1 MNGTHQGV
9 AALPVLAYREQIIT
23 SVRENRVVVITA
35 ETGAGK
41 STQVPRFLAEAG
53 YRVICTQPRRLAAS
67 SLAARVA
74 EEMNTR
80 LGDRVGFRTAEER
93 TDSAATEVLFCT
105 DGLQLVRELAGI
117 GAGGRTVLVLDEVH
131 EWNLNVETLIA
142 WARQRVAAGDDLR
155 VVLMSATLDA
165 DRLAAFFEGAPVISV
180 PGRLFDVVGQPRAA
194 AGTDGARLTAPTT
207 VPSRDLVAKAV
218 ELAQAGRNVLV
229 FLPGKKE
236 IEETCEKLATQLG
249 GRAVV
254 LPLHGQLDRIE
265 QAQCFKPPPAG
276 KVKVVVSTNVAQTS
290 VTIADIDAVVDSGV
304 ERRTELVDGIEG
316 LYLKP
321 ISQADCCQRAGRAG
335 RVKIGAYMLCSDASW
350 EERLRFPKA
359 EILRSRLDQLV
370 LRLAVQGFDATALKF
385 FHQPDTATLADAKR
399 TLTALGAMS
408 SDGQVTKTG
417 RRMAKMPIDV
427 KYARMLIEAETR
439 GVVTQVA
446 TIAACLEAG
455 DVRDRT
461 TAWRSL
467 TQERKSDLL
476 AVLDVYNAGMAMK
489 GGDALRAAGIF
500 AKDFFRAKEVR
511 GKLLDAVRDTVRSD
525 SGKFASKEDERQAI
539 LRSCVAGLV
548 DHLYKGGHGYY
559 TNGDRVER
567 QLAKESVVTGGE
579 WLVGLPKDLGI
590 IDKRGRPMTIKL
602 VSMASAVDPTW
613 LIEVAPQ
620 LGREEKGLNPS
631 YDPTKDCVVSTTRKF
646 FNGQKVAEVVVS
658 DPEHTEAAEIF
669 ARWLADKIYNNY

>member
-1 MNGTHQGV
+1 MTSEQHSA

-74 EEMNTR
+74 DEMNTR

-105 DGLQLVRELAGI
+105 DGLQLVRELAGA
-117 GAGGRTVLVLDEVH
+117 GAGERTVLVLDEVH
-131 EWNLNVETLIA
+131 EWNLNVETLVA
-142 WARQRVAAGDDLR
+142 WARQRVQAGDDLR

-165 DRLAAFFEGAPVISV
+165 ERLAAFFEGAPVISV

-194 AGTDGARLTAPTT
+194 SADGARLTAPTS
-207 VPSRDLVAKAV
+207 VPSRQLVEKAV

-236 IEETCEKLATQLG
+236 IEDTCDKLSAQLG
-249 GRAVV
+249 NRAVV
-254 LPLHGQLDRIE
+254 LPLHGQLDRAE

-290 VTIADIDAVVDSGV
+290 VTIVDIDAVVDSGV

-335 RVKIGAYMLCSDASW
+335 RVKIGAYVLCSDVAW

-370 LRLAVQGFDATALKF
+370 LRLAAQAFDATALKF

-399 TLTALGAMS
+399 TLVALGAMS
-408 SDGQVTKTG
+408 ADGNVTKVG
-417 RRMAKMPIDV
+417 RRMARLPVDV
-427 KYARMLIEAETR
+427 KYARMLIEAEAR

-455 DVRDRT
+455 DIRDRT
-461 TAWRSL
+461 TAWRLL
-467 TQERKSDLL
+467 TQEWKSDLL

-489 GGDALRAAGIF
+489 GGGDALRAAGIF
-500 AKDFFRAKEVR
+500 ARDFFRAKEVR

-525 SGKFASKEDERQAI
+525 SKSFGSKGEERQAI

-548 DHLYKGGHGYY
+548 DHLYKGGHGVY
-559 TNGDRVER
+559 TNGDLVER
-567 QLAKESVVTGGE
+567 QLARESVVTGGD
-579 WLVGLPKDLGI
+579 WLVGLPKDVGST
-590 IDKRGRPMTIKL
+590 DRRGRPTTLRL
-602 VSMASAVDPTW
+602 VSMASSVDPTW

-620 LGREEKGLNPS
+620 LGREETGLNPT

-646 FNGQKVAEVVVS
+646 FNGQRVAEVVVD
-658 DPEHTEAAEIF
+658 DPEHPQADEIF
-669 ARWLADKIYNNY
+669 ARWLTDKIYY